1 MDTTEGKIKRLKELD
16 NKLWAGVITK
26 EEDKERKRLRLELQQ
41 ALSDEDASPP
51 AIGGRG
57 ETYWVGTDGEAPVP
71 IPRRRLSFKEAI
83 TKAEDQIGF
92 HEYSRQHSCY
102 GILHDMCR
110 AMAEI
115 YMMPPHA
122 KVRINGEEL
131 EAEMVAEVLEQVTE
145 DMAVERAEELLDVIA
160 DVTCLKAYLRS
171 ALYNKV
177 FEFEAAD
184 VKEQAKKSKCSFDL
198 DEFFNAAV
206 ERSLEILEK
215 GERT

>member
-1 MDTTEGKIKRLKELD
+1 MEKTRGADPRQERELC
-16 NKLWAGVITK
+16 A
-26 EEDKERKRLRLELQQ
+26 RQQ
-41 ALSDEDASPP
+41 PASPP
-51 AIGGRG
+51 ANRGRG
-57 ETYWVGTDGEAPVP
+57 GAYWVSGDGGAPVP
-71 IPRRRLSFKEAI
+71 IPRRLSFKEAI

-92 HEYSRQHSCY
+92 GGYDRRHPCF

-145 DMAVERAEELLDVIA
+145 EMAVERAEELLDVIA
-160 DVTCLKAYLRS
+160 GVTCLKAYLRS

-177 FEFEAAD
+177 FEFEVSD
-184 VKEQAKKSKCSFDL
+184 TKIQEQVKRDMW
-198 DEFFNAAV
+198 
-206 ERSLEILEK
+206 
-215 GERT
+215 GW

>member
-1 MDTTEGKIKRLKELD
+1 MRRNGSLTVNDRNVYLNL
-16 NKLWAGVITK
+16 
-26 EEDKERKRLRLELQQ
+26 LEKFYLTQQ
-41 ALSDEDASPP
+41 KPASPP
-51 AIGGRG
+51 ANRG
-57 ETYWVGTDGEAPVP
+57 QETNLPGVGNTEK
-71 IPRRRLSFKEAI
+71 PRRLTFREAI

-92 HEYSRQHSCY
+92 GGYDRSHPCY

-115 YMMPPHA
+115 YMMPTHA

-131 EAEMVAEVLEQVTE
+131 EAELVAEVLEQVTE

-184 VKEQAKKSKCSFDL
+184 VKLGEQVKRDMGW
-198 DEFFNAAV
+198 
-206 ERSLEILEK
+206 R
-215 GERT
+215 

>member
-1 MDTTEGKIKRLKELD
+1 MEKTRGADPQ
-16 NKLWAGVITK
+16 
-26 EEDKERKRLRLELQQ
+26 KERELCARQQ
-41 ALSDEDASPP
+41 PASLP
-51 AIGGRG
+51 ANRG
-57 ETYWVGTDGEAPVP
+57 QGTSLPGVETEKT
-71 IPRRRLSFKEAI
+71 RRLTFREAI

-92 HEYSRQHSCY
+92 GGYDRRHPCY

-145 DMAVERAEELLDVIA
+145 EMAVERAEELLDVIA
-160 DVTCLKAYLRS
+160 GVTCLKAYLRS

-177 FEFEAAD
+177 FEFEVSD
-184 VKEQAKKSKCSFDL
+184 TKIREQVKRDMW
-198 DEFFNAAV
+198 
-206 ERSLEILEK
+206 
-215 GERT
+215 GW